1 MMKNTSAYRAIADVY
16 EELMDVDYDAWA
28 AYVLSIIN
36 EYSPGK
42 KCADLGCGSG
52 AFTRRFKRAGLDVIG
67 VDVSEEMLTK
77 AAELTRREG
86 LSITYLRQD
95 VRSFKAPSRLD
106 CITAVTDCFNYL
118 PGGDLVRTFKR
129 LSSSLVKG
137 GLLFFDVSTE
147 YKLYNVIGDNLFG
160 EDGEDFSYL
169 WFNRRIE
176 GGVEMDISTF
186 TRQADGTF
194 IKREEQHVQYAHTKE
209 QLISALEESGFEV
222 VRVEGHLGEA
232 LTDESQ
238 RLNVIAVRK

>member
-1 MMKNTSAYRAIADVY
+1 MSGKAYGAIAGLY
-16 EELMDVDYDAWA
+16 ELLMEVDYDGWA
-28 AYVLSIIN
+28 DYVISKIN
-36 EYSPGK
+36 KYAPGK
-42 KCADLGCGSG
+42 KGADIGCGSG
-52 AFTRRFKRAGLDVIG
+52 AFTRRFKRAGFDVSG
-67 VDVSEEMLTK
+67 FDLSEEMLAEAVRLTK
-77 AAELTRREG
+77 QEG
-86 LSITYLRQD
+86 LNITYVKQDIRSLRLNGRVD
-95 VRSFKAPSRLD
+95 F
-106 CITAVTDCFNYL
+106 ITALTDCFNYL
-118 PGGDLVRTFKR
+118 PPKDVPRALKKIHAA
-129 LSSSLVKG
+129 LSKG
-137 GLLFFDVSTE
+137 GVLVFDVSTE
-147 YKLYNVIGDNLFG
+147 YKINRVIADNMFG

-194 IKREEQHVQYAHTKE
+194 IKREEQHVQYAHTKD